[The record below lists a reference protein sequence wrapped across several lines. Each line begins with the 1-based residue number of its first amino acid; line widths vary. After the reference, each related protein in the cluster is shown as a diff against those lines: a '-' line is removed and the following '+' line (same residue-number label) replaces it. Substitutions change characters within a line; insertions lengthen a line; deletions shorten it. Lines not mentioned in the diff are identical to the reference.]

1 MKKILF
7 VFVLFCTSNANAQ
20 KKPTIN
26 QRNADELEA
35 DLHKAQKGL
44 DNAKRKLAYVDSTCR
59 NIAQKET
66 EAKQK
71 KSGIQISQD
80 SVYQKIKEQKNGH
93 FKIAENR
100 VKKWQNRY
108 DKISSK
114 HSLVMKNYTIVPNR
128 IEVSTKTRTVLFLS
142 FNPSALLEPMQG
154 AVGLG
159 IGYRVSQRVELW
171 AEGSYLYSGIFT
183 KTESFENVHGFKSIF
198 NGKYFIKTRR
208 PFFIGIELRLKDY
221 SLDDKRDF
229 ENKLIADTIRNYPY
243 QLHNQLFGAGTF
255 IGKKFSLSKNGKFEM
270 EGLVG
275 IGLKYRKLDFRN
287 IPAGYTKIDYELR
300 DHFQIFPEN
309 YFYTE
314 QWLPYIP
321 AAIRFIYHLK

>member
-1 MKKILF
+1 MKKLLL
-7 VFVLFCTSNANAQ
+7 VFVLFCASNANAQ

-35 DLHKAQKGL
+35 DLRKAQKGL
-44 DNAKRKLAYVDSTCR
+44 ENAKRKLAHVESTCR
-59 NIAQKET
+59 LMARNKTIALQQNK
-66 EAKQK
+66 
-71 KSGIQISQD
+71 GLFINQD
-80 SVYQKIKEQKNGH
+80 SVYQKIKEQKDGH
-93 FKIAENR
+93 FKIAEHR

-108 DKISSK
+108 DKINNK
-114 HSLVMKNYTIVPNR
+114 YSLVMKDYTIVPNR
-128 IEVSTKTRTVLFLS
+128 IEVSTKTRTGLFLS
-142 FNPSALLEPMQG
+142 FNPSALLEPLQS

-171 AEGSYLYSGIFT
+171 TEGSYLYSGNFT
-183 KTESFENVHGFKSIF
+183 NTERFKNTHGFKGII

-221 SLDDKRDF
+221 SYDDKSDF
-229 ENKLIADTIRNYPY
+229 ENKLIADTIRNYPF

-255 IGKKFSLSKNGKFEM
+255 IGKKFTLSRNGKFEM

-275 IGLKYRKLDFRN
+275 IGIKYRKLDFRN
-287 IPAGYTKIDYELR
+287 VPAGFTKIDYEFR
-300 DHFQIFPEN
+300 NHFQIFPEN

>member
-1 MKKILF
+1 MKKILL
-7 VFVLFCTSNANAQ
+7 VFVLFCASNANAQ

-26 QRNADELEA
+26 QRYADELEA
-35 DLHKAQKGL
+35 DLLKAQKGL
-44 DNAKRKLAYVDSTCR
+44 ENAKRKLAHVDSTCR
-59 NIAQKET
+59 QMARSKT
-66 EAKQK
+66 
-71 KSGIQISQD
+71 ISLQQSKGLLINQD
-80 SVYQKIKEQKNGH
+80 SVYQKIKEQKDGH
-93 FKIAENR
+93 FKIAESR

-128 IEVSTKTRTVLFLS
+128 IEVSTKTRTGLFLS
-142 FNPSALLEPMQG
+142 FNPSALLEPLQG

-171 AEGSYLYSGIFT
+171 TEGYYLYSGIFS
-183 KTESFENVHGFKSIF
+183 KTESFENVHGFKAIL

-208 PFFIGIELRLKDY
+208 PFFIGIEFRLKDY
-221 SLDDKRDF
+221 LYDDKRDF
-229 ENKLIADTIRNYPY
+229 ENKLLADTIRNYPF
-243 QLHNQLFGAGTF
+243 QLHNQLFGAGAF
-255 IGKKFSLSKNGKFEM
+255 IGKKFSLLRNGKFEM

-275 IGLKYRKLDFRN
+275 IGLKYRKLYFRN
-287 IPAGYTKIDYELR
+287 VPAGYTRIDYKLR